1 MMLGLWLMSFIA
13 IGVQYTFGDVFGV
26 NLTIMCTDSLVMD
39 CNDLYGQPMKGYLI
53 GYVDDANIKSIMS
66 NSLAGN
72 DGGAIDKFLN
82 SVAAA
87 AYVGWQIV
95 GLLTGT
101 TAFTFL
107 WFLGV
112 PSIFIIGFIFV
123 YAIFLI
129 RAIVGYIRGV

>member
-53 GYVDDANIKSIMS
+53 GYIDDAQIKEILQG
-66 NSLAGN
+66 SLSGTN
-72 DGGAIDKFLN
+72 GGVIDRIVE
-82 SVAAA
+82 SVQAA
-87 AYVGWQIV
+87 AYVGWNII

>member
-53 GYVDDANIKSIMS
+53 GYVEQAKIKEILQG
-66 NSLAGN
+66 SLSGTN
-72 DGGAIDKFLN
+72 GGVIDRIVE
-82 SVAAA
+82 SVQAA
-87 AYVGWQIV
+87 AYVGWNII